1 MPNRVQV
8 SGSPDRPRGILY
20 QGKFGVEIVDDCRVN
35 SFPQV
40 ERVMDLM
47 KASQPAHGMW
57 PTYFDV
63 NNGMPM
69 NGEPELTDAMS

>member
-1 MPNRVQV
+1 M
-8 SGSPDRPRGILY
+8 
-20 QGKFGVEIVDDCRVN
+20 EIVGDYRVN
-35 SFPQV
+35 SFQV

-47 KASQPAHGMW
+47 KASQPVHGMW